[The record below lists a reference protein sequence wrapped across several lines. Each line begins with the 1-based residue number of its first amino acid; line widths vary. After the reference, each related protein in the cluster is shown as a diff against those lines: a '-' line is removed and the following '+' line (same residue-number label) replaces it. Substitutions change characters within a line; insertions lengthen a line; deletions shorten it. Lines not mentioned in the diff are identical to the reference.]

1 MKVDSVDL
9 FYLRMPQVLDIGD
22 GSQDSLLCRVS
33 SNGFVGWGE
42 AVCSPT
48 IGIAAWITP
57 KSHSGCHPVIDSI
70 LEMPILVWL
79 LCKELG
85 HLKLMAR
92 LLPNLLSMH
101 L

>member
-48 IGIAAWITP
+48 IGIAA
-57 KSHSGCHPVIDSI
+57 
-70 LEMPILVWL
+70 
-79 LCKELG
+79 
-85 HLKLMAR
+85 
-92 LLPNLLSMH
+92 
-101 L
+101 